1 VSFVN
6 GRFFF
11 GRAIALVLL
20 LVVLGG
26 LGVLAYNA
34 GVTAG
39 ATQAAQVVVQDG
51 QPVTVVP
58 YAPYP
63 YWHGGFGFFGF
74 IFWILGFFL
83 IIGLLRAVFGW
94 GRWGRGGWGGSGG
107 HGYYGGPGGPAGPG
121 GPGGPGGP
129 YGDRMDRVADWHRE
143 LHRRDEAGTGSRD
156 SGAPPAGSAA
166 GG

>member
-1 VSFVN
+1 MN
-6 GRFFF
+6 GRFFS
-11 GRAIALVLL
+11 RALAFVLL

-34 GVTAG
+34 GLSAG
-39 ATQAAQVVVQDG
+39 VNQAAQVVVQDG

-83 IIGLLRAVFGW
+83 IIGLLRAIFGW
-94 GRWGRGGWGGSGG
+94 GRWGRGGWGGR
-107 HGYYGGPGGPAGPG
+107 GYYGGPGGAG
-121 GPGGPGGP
+121 GPDGP
-129 YGDRMDRVADWHRE
+129 YGSDRMDRVADWHRE
-143 LHRRDEAGTGSRD
+143 LHRRDETDADGRQGGKPAPASSTG
-156 SGAPPAGSAA
+156 A
-166 GG
+166 

>member
-6 GRFFF
+6 GRFFV
-11 GRAIALVLL
+11 GRAIAFVLL
-20 LVVLGG
+20 LVVIGG

-34 GVTAG
+34 GVSTG
-39 ATQAAQVVVQDG
+39 VSQQAQVVVQDG
-51 QPVTVVP
+51 QPVAVVP

-83 IIGLLRAVFGW
+83 IIGLLRAIFGW
-94 GRWGRGGWGGSGG
+94 GRGGRGGWGR
-107 HGYYGGPGGPAGPG
+107 HGYYGGPAGPG
-121 GPGGPGGP
+121 GPGFGPAGP

-143 LHRRDEAGTGSRD
+143 LHRRDEAGSAGSP
-156 SGAPPAGSAA
+156 GGTPPAAGSAGA
-166 GG
+166 